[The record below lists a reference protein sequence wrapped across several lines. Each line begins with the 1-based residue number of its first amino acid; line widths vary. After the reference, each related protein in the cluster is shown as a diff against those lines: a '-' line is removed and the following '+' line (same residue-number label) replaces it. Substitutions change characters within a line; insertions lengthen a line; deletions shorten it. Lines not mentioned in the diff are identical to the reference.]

1 MRILV
6 TGGAGKAG
14 RHVISHL
21 IACGHRV
28 LNVDL
33 APCAVPGVFN
43 RIADITD
50 AGHMHDVMRSY
61 ADFDE
66 LGMGQGMPG
75 FDAVIHFAAI
85 ARIMIVP
92 DCECYR
98 VNTIGTYNVIDAAIR
113 AGVKKVLFASS
124 ETTYGICFSDV
135 NRQPD
140 YLPLDEDHPTL
151 PEDSYAMS
159 KVANEVTAK
168 SFQRRSGIDIYGLRL
183 NNVIAP
189 EEYAEMFPGF
199 IADPAQRLRNFFSYI
214 DTGDLGHFI
223 DRALATGGL
232 GYEVFNVSSAGH
244 SVDMT
249 SAELIAEFYGNVEL
263 RGEIADRETFYSNAK
278 ARKLLGYAPAHDWRG
293 NLGIGR

>member
-14 RHVISHL
+14 RHVVEHL
-21 IACGHRV
+21 IAQGHRV
-28 LNVDL
+28 LSVDL
-33 APCAVPGVFN
+33 MPCHVPGVFN
-43 RIADITD
+43 RIADITNP
-50 AGHMHDVMRSY
+50 GHMHDVMRSY

-66 LGMGQGMPG
+66 LGTGQGMPG

-85 ARIMIVP
+85 ARIMLVP

-98 VNTIGTYNVIDAAIR
+98 INTIGTYNVIDAAIR

-124 ETTYGICFSDV
+124 ETTYGVCFSDG

-140 YLPLDEDHPTL
+140 YLPLDEEHPTQ

-168 SFQRRSGIDIYGLRL
+168 SFQRRSGVDIYGLRL

-189 EEYAEMFPGF
+189 EEYAEQFPAF
-199 IADPAQRLRNFFSYI
+199 VKDPARRLRNFFSYI

-223 DRALATGGL
+223 DRALAKDGL
-232 GYEVFNVSSAGH
+232 GYEVFNVSSTGH
-244 SVDMT
+244 SVDRT
-249 SAELIAEFYGNVEL
+249 SEELIAEFYPDVEV
-263 RGEIADRETFYSNAK
+263 RGEIGARETFYSNVK
-278 ARKLLGYAPAHDWRG
+278 ARKLLGYAPSHDWISQ
-293 NLGIGR
+293 LGLVH